1 MKHITDKFVEE
12 RGRRTICEVLREI
25 YDIVY
30 DSEDPS
36 REEIM
41 ELLNESYVYGKKMDA
56 KLRQY
61 KNGYDQDWWEQES
74 IEVRQAKLERRKNR

>member
-12 RGRRTICEVLREI
+12 KGRRTICEVLREI

>member
-12 RGRRTICEVLREI
+12 KGRRTICEVLREI

-61 KNGYDQDWWEQES
+61 KNGYDQDWWEKES

>member
-12 RGRRTICEVLREI
+12 KGRRTICEVLREI

-36 REEIM
+36 REGIM